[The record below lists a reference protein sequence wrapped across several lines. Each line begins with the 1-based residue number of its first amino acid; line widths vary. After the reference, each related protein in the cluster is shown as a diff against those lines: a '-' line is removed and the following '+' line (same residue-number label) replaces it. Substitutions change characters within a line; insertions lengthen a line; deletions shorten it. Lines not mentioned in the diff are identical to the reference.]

1 MKLNAIMKNLERKK
15 WKNNR
20 ILFIFSNI
28 NKMSK
33 DKNMNK
39 CQRYEYLKNLI
50 SIIIVSNLLQVH
62 HNYYTYS

>member
-39 CQRYEYLKNLI
+39 CQRYEYLKNRI